1 MQIPPIEELTYNLLE
16 SRELKG
22 FFKKFSTSLEKFT
35 RDWNDDDSKRD
46 KTYTVF
52 NQLSSAK
59 DDMLDNL
66 EAMMERDGK
75 ITDSLVKGQQ
85 LQVTSNSYKKNAGA
99 VNRKMKIRYYCYW
112 FWIIF
117 SCLLVA
123 SLLIAWMAGG
133 FSKKDDN

>member
-1 MQIPPIEELTYNLLE
+1 M
-16 SRELKG
+16 R
-22 FFKKFSTSLEKFT
+22 TSLEKFT
-35 RDWNDDDSKRD
+35 RDWNEDDSKRD

-66 EAMMERDGK
+66 GAMMERDGK

-85 LQVTSNSYKKNAGA
+85 LQVTSNKYKKNAMA